1 MLSKLKQQI
10 VRYSHLL
17 YKSHIFSADI
27 CSQFKICHPNSNVV
41 TNLLATHARYTCTC
55 TCSRTCWLRYDIGR
69 QLVLNGMTETFVRVR
84 EETESVAVVL
94 TKIAYLI
101 SGNRITTIQVGK
113 LLLNS

>member
-1 MLSKLKQQI
+1 
-10 VRYSHLL
+10 
-17 YKSHIFSADI
+17 
-27 CSQFKICHPNSNVV
+27 
-41 TNLLATHARYTCTC
+41 
-55 TCSRTCWLRYDIGR
+55 
-69 QLVLNGMTETFVRVR
+69 MTETFVRVR